1 MSRPRE
7 VSISVLGPVIA
18 RYVALKTALG
28 RRYTLERRTL
38 EKLDAF
44 LRVDGGP
51 TADLT
56 PERFIRWTQTLQHL
70 TPTVRRSRLRIVRN
84 LCLYRRRTEPS
95 CFVPDPAGFPA
106 PHPARAPYIFTPAEI
121 ARLLHATQTLT
132 APAHAPL
139 RPQVFQLGLILLY
152 TAGLRRG
159 ELLRLTVGDY
169 DPDEHVLLIRAS
181 KFHKS
186 RQVPLSPDA
195 GRALDRY
202 LQACRHQHGTLPA
215 DTPLIAPGAPP
226 RRPYTGE
233 GFGETVRQLLRQVS
247 IRTADGQLPRVHDL
261 RHTFAV
267 HALLRW
273 YRQGV
278 DVQAA
283 LPRLAIYM
291 GHVSI
296 VSTHYYLAFIEPVRR
311 AASARFARQC
321 GRLVDAESGRA
332 RRQP

>member
-1 MSRPRE
+1 MSRQGE
-7 VSISVLGPVIA
+7 AQSSVLDSVIT

-38 EKLDAF
+38 EGLDAF
-44 LRVDGGP
+44 LRVDGDP

-56 PERFIRWTQTLQHL
+56 PERFTRWTQTLQHL

-84 LCLYRRRTEPS
+84 LCLYRRRTEPT

-106 PHPARAPYIFTPAEI
+106 PHQARTPYIFTLAEI
-121 ARLLHATQTLT
+121 ARLLQATQTLT
-132 APAHAPL
+132 APRHAPL
-139 RPQVFQLGLILLY
+139 RPQVFRLGLILLY

-186 RQVPLSPDA
+186 RTVPLSPDA
-195 GRALDRY
+195 RHALDDY
-202 LQACRHQHGTLPA
+202 LRACRRRHGALPA

-233 GFGETVRQLLRQVS
+233 GFGETVRHLLRQTG
-247 IRTADGQLPRVHDL
+247 IRTADGRLPRVHDL

-278 DVQAA
+278 DVQTV
-283 LPRLAIYM
+283 LPRLATYM

-296 VSTHYYLAFIEPVRR
+296 VSTHYYLAFIEPVRHV
-311 AASARFARQC
+311 ASARFARRC
-321 GRLVDAESGRA
+321 GALVDAVSGRT